1 MAEKRF
7 LDSFQCRM
15 AGLTQWQVLSSLLSL
30 RWRRGV
36 FSALGLACLCLTL
49 LPEPLAASERR
60 FPVYASIQ
68 PNVAFWEDI
77 YSRYTT
83 RQAVLHDS
91 VDLSRVYTV
100 VELVD
105 RHLPLAQRINKLRTT
120 QAKDR
125 LTGFFDALAA
135 GTAPRTQEERR
146 IAQMFA
152 GQPKSA
158 YRKAKDNLRVQ
169 LGQKDRFYEG
179 VIRSGK
185 YMPYI
190 RSVLAAE
197 NLPLELAYL
206 PHVES
211 SFHPGAG
218 SKAGAY
224 GLWQFTRSTG
234 KEYMV
239 VNSLVDER
247 FDPYISTRAAARLLK
262 KNYEVL
268 GSWPLAMTAYNY
280 GRAGMVRAQRAHGT
294 YEAIFQDYD
303 QGYFKFASRNFYS
316 EFLAAMRV
324 AKRMETKGLPL
335 DAPDA
340 TRTYRLQN
348 ETAATALQAKHQLE
362 KAEFI
367 RLNPALQT
375 PVLTGKRKVPANYL
389 VRVPTLNN
397 LQQQAKKAGPAQ
409 TATRSVAAA
418 PPPRYTSS
426 SVRPSS
432 KKTDISRYYHYTVEK
447 GDTLAGIAYRFGSS
461 KEAILMAN
469 NKGPHNPVRVGDK
482 LVVPVKKKQ

>member
-1 MAEKRF
+1 MPPAVLFMTF
-7 LDSFQCRM
+7 LLWLQRLVGLVGL
-15 AGLTQWQVLSSLLSL
+15 AGLGLL
-30 RWRRGV
+30 V
-36 FSALGLACLCLTL
+36 VPAAL
-49 LPEPLAASERR
+49 EASQR
-60 FPVYASIQ
+60 FPLYAGIR

-105 RHLPLAQRINKLRTT
+105 RDLPLARRINELRTT

-125 LTGFFDALAA
+125 LSALFDALAS
-135 GTAPRTQEERR
+135 GVAPRTAEERR
-146 IAQMFA
+146 IAAMFA

-158 YRKAKDNLRVQ
+158 YRRAKENLRSQ

-190 RSVLAAE
+190 RQVLAEE

-211 SFHPGAG
+211 SFHPSAG

-247 FDPYISTRAAARLLK
+247 FDPYISSQAAARLLK
-262 KNYEVL
+262 KNYETL
-268 GSWPLAMTAYNY
+268 GNWPLAMTAYNY
-280 GRAGMVRAQRAHGT
+280 GRAGMVRALRAHGS
-294 YEAIFQDYD
+294 YEAIFQDYA
-303 QGYFKFASRNFYS
+303 QGHFKFASRNFYS

-324 AKRMETKGLPL
+324 AKRLEQSGLAMDRPEP
-335 DAPDA
+335 A
-340 TRTYRLQN
+340 RTYRLKQ
-348 ETAATALQAKHQLE
+348 EVSVSKLQTEHQLD
-362 KAEFI
+362 KAQFI
-367 RLNPALQT
+367 RYNPALQT
-375 PVLTGKRKVPANYL
+375 PVLSGERKVPVNYL
-389 VRVPTLNN
+389 VRVPMVNA
-397 LQQQAKKAGPAQ
+397 LQQQAKVAGPAQ
-409 TATRSVAAA
+409 KPPVRQRPRVTAA
-418 PPPRYTSS
+418 PAAVQARQNAT
-426 SVRPSS
+426 VQADS
-432 KKTDISRYYHYTVEK
+432 KKSTERRYYHYTVEK
-447 GDTLAGIAYRFGSS
+447 GDTLSAIARRFGTS
-461 KEAILMAN
+461 KETILVAN
-469 NKGPHNPVRVGDK
+469 NKGPHNPVRVGDR
-482 LVVPVKKKQ
+482 LVVPVKR

>member
-1 MAEKRF
+1 MRAVNISAYRAAVSTPPALFFIALLQWLTRF
-7 LDSFQCRM
+7 VSLAS
-15 AGLTQWQVLSSLLSL
+15 LT
-30 RWRRGV
+30 
-36 FSALGLACLCLTL
+36 ALGLFVAPTALGAG
-49 LPEPLAASERR
+49 ER
-60 FPVYASIQ
+60 FPLYTSIR

-91 VDLSRVYTV
+91 VDLSRVYEV

-105 RHLPLAQRINKLRTT
+105 RDLPLARRINELRTT

-125 LTGFFDALAA
+125 LSALFDGLAA
-135 GTAPRTQEERR
+135 GVAPRTSEEQR
-146 IAQMFA
+146 IARMFA

-158 YRKAKDNLRVQ
+158 YRKAKENLRSQ

-190 RSVLAAE
+190 RQVFAEE
-197 NLPLELAYL
+197 NLPQELAYL

-211 SFHPGAG
+211 SFHPTAG

-234 KEYMV
+234 KEYMT

-262 KNYEVL
+262 QNYETL
-268 GSWPLAMTAYNY
+268 GNWPLAMTAYNY
-280 GRAGMVRAQRAHGT
+280 GRAGMVRALRAHGS
-294 YEAIFQDYD
+294 YEAIFQDYA

-324 AKRMETKGLPL
+324 AKRLEASGLAMDQPE
-335 DAPDA
+335 AV
-340 TRTYRLQN
+340 RTYRLK
-348 ETAATALQAKHQLE
+348 EEVSASALQAKHQLDR
-362 KAEFI
+362 AQFI

-375 PVLTGKRKVPANYL
+375 PVLNGERKVPVNYL
-389 VRVPTLNN
+389 VRVPTVNN
-397 LQQQAKKAGPAQ
+397 LQQQAKIAGPAQ
-409 TATRSVAAA
+409 KPSQRVTATPAQASGKKASARS
-418 PPPRYTSS
+418 
-426 SVRPSS
+426 
-432 KKTDISRYYHYTVEK
+432 YYHYTVEK
-447 GDTLAGIAYRFGSS
+447 GDTLSTIARRFGTS
-461 KEAILMAN
+461 KETILVAN
-469 NKGPHNPVRVGDK
+469 NKGPHNPVRVGDR
-482 LVVPVKKKQ
+482 LVVPVKRQQH